1 MPALTQSDGHRSPVT
16 VLGLGPM
23 GSALAGAFLARGHR
37 TTVWNRTAA
46 KADALVARGAVR
58 AHGVAEAA
66 AASPLVVVCVIDY
79 DAVEPILGD
88 AVDALK
94 GRTVVNLTAD
104 SPERARALAAWADEH
119 GVAYLDGAIMTPT
132 ETIGGPAAVVL
143 YSGPQAVFDA
153 HRPAL
158 AGLGG
163 TAAHLGTDP
172 GRAAAHDVALLDV
185 FWTAMS
191 GIVHGFALAG
201 AEDIAATDLAP
212 YARGIGELLPAIIDE
227 FAQQIDAGR
236 HPGDKSNL
244 SSAAAGMEHVIHA
257 AAAGGIDTTVLSAAR
272 LIAQRT
278 IDAGHGGDGFS
289 RLAIDLRPQ
298 GVSA

>member
-23 GSALAGAFLARGHR
+23 GSALAGTFLARGHR

-46 KADALVARGAVR
+46 TADALVARGAVR

-79 DAVEPILGD
+79 DAVEAILGD

-104 SPERARALAAWADEH
+104 SPERARALAAWAGEH

-163 TAAHLGTDP
+163 T
-172 GRAAAHDVALLDV
+172 
-185 FWTAMS
+185 
-191 GIVHGFALAG
+191 
-201 AEDIAATDLAP
+201 AP